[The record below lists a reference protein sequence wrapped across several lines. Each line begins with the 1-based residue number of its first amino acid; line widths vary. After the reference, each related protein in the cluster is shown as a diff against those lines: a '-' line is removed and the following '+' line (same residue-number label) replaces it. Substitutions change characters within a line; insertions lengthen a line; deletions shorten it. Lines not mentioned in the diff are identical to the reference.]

1 MKYEIKCKKLSK
13 VSTFGAVGRLKVK
26 DVETR
31 DPIDR
36 GGNSD
41 IVDNREKVVDIQS
54 DCCDTAL
61 SKGLS
66 EKMPLFA

>member
-1 MKYEIKCKKLSK
+1 M
-13 VSTFGAVGRLKVK
+13 GRLK

-31 DPIDR
+31 DPIDG

-41 IVDNREKVVDIQS
+41 IVDNRDEVVDIQS

-66 EKMPLFA
+66 EKMPLFAS

>member
-13 VSTFGAVGRLKVK
+13 VSTFGAVGRLK

-31 DPIDR
+31 DPIDG

-41 IVDNREKVVDIQS
+41 IVDNRDIQS

>member
-13 VSTFGAVGRLKVK
+13 VRTFGAVGRLK

-31 DPIDR
+31 DPIDG